1 MKKRYLVTGGAGFIG
16 SHLCETLL
24 KAGNRVICVD
34 NFYNGNL
41 NNIRGLFNYPNFHFI
56 EADVRSFTRMKEIC
70 NNCDYIFHLAAQIH
84 VEKSIIRP
92 KETLE
97 INLTSTQNFLEI
109 CKENS
114 NLGMTLASSA
124 EVYGEGVHSEISP
137 LNPQSPYA
145 ASKVAAESLCTAYY
159 HTFGTDVR
167 VIRNFNTFGP
177 RQKASGY
184 GAVISIFTRRALD
197 NRPILIYGDG
207 SQTRDYQYIDDAV
220 SGYLI
225 SQSVPAG
232 TIMNTGFGEDFTI
245 NEIAEKIIEI
255 SKSSSKIVH
264 TDARPG
270 EVLKLRADI
279 TKAKSLGYTP
289 QFSLEAGLKD
299 FIGWMSKYDMESM
312 GYMT

>member
-1 MKKRYLVTGGAGFIG
+1 
-16 SHLCETLL
+16 
-24 KAGNRVICVD
+24 
-34 NFYNGNL
+34 
-41 NNIRGLFNYPNFHFI
+41 
-56 EADVRSFTRMKEIC
+56 EA
-70 NNCDYIFHLAAQIH
+70 
-84 VEKSIIRP
+84 
-92 KETLE
+92 
-97 INLTSTQNFLEI
+97 
-109 CKENS
+109 
-114 NLGMTLASSA
+114 
-124 EVYGEGVHSEISP
+124 
-137 LNPQSPYA
+137 
-145 ASKVAAESLCTAYY
+145 LCTAYY

-177 RQKASGY
+177 RQKSSGY
-184 GAVISIFTRRALD
+184 GAVISIFARRALD

-225 SQSVPAG
+225 SQTIPAG

-255 SKSSSKIVH
+255 SKSSSNIVH

-299 FIGWMSKYDMESM
+299 FIAWMSKYDMESM